1 MDVYE
6 STDWVLCE
14 FGGQEQL
21 DRFGTVSSSSQ
32 GIDRLRISRSQS
44 CRVGMWASEGA
55 DKGEFSDRCA
65 AYFVGVL
72 PNDLVVAEGLILN
85 PSSNARPGW

>member
-1 MDVYE
+1 MEVKN
-6 STDWVLCE
+6 SW
-14 FGGQEQL
+14 
-21 DRFGTVSSSSQ
+21 
-32 GIDRLRISRSQS
+32 IDAVRLVAVHRAWTGCALSRSQS
-44 CRVGMWASEGA
+44 CRVGMWASEDA
-55 DKGEFSDRCA
+55 DEAESSDRCA